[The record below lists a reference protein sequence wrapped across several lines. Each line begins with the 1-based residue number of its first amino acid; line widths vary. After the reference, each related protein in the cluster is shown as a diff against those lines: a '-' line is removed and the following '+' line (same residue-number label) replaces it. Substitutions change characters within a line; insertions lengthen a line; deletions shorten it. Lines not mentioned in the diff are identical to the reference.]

1 MEYHILITNSN
12 ETLDIPITN
21 SNETLD
27 IILTGEPPVEKAL
40 NPKEEVEVLNG
51 LFIGNHIYET
61 IITAHISKLN
71 KITDKL

>member
-1 MEYHILITNSN
+1 MEYHIL
-12 ETLDIPITN
+12 ITN

-40 NPKEEVEVLNG
+40 NLKEEVEVLNG
-51 LFIGNHIYET
+51 LFIGNYIYET
-61 IITAHISKLN
+61 IITAYISKLN